1 MALLCAGCKLAAT
14 FEVLVV
20 LATKCSYGF
29 HMNNFSMGA
38 SSAQSIWSKGFQ
50 VQMHL
55 WHDSKFGDLVSQHLN
70 LPFLFLNQVVFQYIW
85 FLPALSLFSSTQR
98 LVLMNMP
105 VAEDMTVHFTSTLM
119 ALIRTALDIKIAKGQ
134 ISRGRKEGCSLCYNL
149 CSLL

>member
-38 SSAQSIWSKGFQ
+38 SSAQTIWSKEFQ

-55 WHDSKFGDLVSQHLN
+55 WQDSKFGDLVSQHLN
-70 LPFLFLNQVVFQYIW
+70 FSLNITCLFKI
-85 FLPALSLFSSTQR
+85 SLLTILC
-98 LVLMNMP
+98 LVLY
-105 VAEDMTVHFTSTLM
+105 TIL
-119 ALIRTALDIKIAKGQ
+119 
-134 ISRGRKEGCSLCYNL
+134 
-149 CSLL
+149 

>member
-1 MALLCAGCKLAAT
+1 MTLLCAGCKLAAT

-70 LPFLFLNQVVFQYIW
+70 FSLNITCLFKISLLTI
-85 FLPALSLFSSTQR
+85 LSL
-98 LVLMNMP
+98 VLYP
-105 VAEDMTVHFTSTLM
+105 IL
-119 ALIRTALDIKIAKGQ
+119 
-134 ISRGRKEGCSLCYNL
+134 
-149 CSLL
+149 

>member
-50 VQMHL
+50 VEKLL
-55 WHDSKFGDLVSQHLN
+55 WHDSKFGGLVCQHLN
-70 LPFLFLNQVVFQYIW
+70 ISLSIPCLFKI
-85 FLPALSLFSSTQR
+85 SLLTILC
-98 LVLMNMP
+98 LVLYP
-105 VAEDMTVHFTSTLM
+105 IL
-119 ALIRTALDIKIAKGQ
+119 
-134 ISRGRKEGCSLCYNL
+134 
-149 CSLL
+149 

>member
-70 LPFLFLNQVVFQYIW
+70 LSFSIPCLFKI
-85 FLPALSLFSSTQR
+85 SLLTILC
-98 LVLMNMP
+98 LVLY
-105 VAEDMTVHFTSTLM
+105 TIL
-119 ALIRTALDIKIAKGQ
+119 
-134 ISRGRKEGCSLCYNL
+134 
-149 CSLL
+149 